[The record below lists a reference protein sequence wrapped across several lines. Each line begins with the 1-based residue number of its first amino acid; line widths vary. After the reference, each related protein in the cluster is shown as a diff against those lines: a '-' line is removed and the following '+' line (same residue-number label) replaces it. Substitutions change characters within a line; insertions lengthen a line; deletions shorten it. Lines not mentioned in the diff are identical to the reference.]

1 MLGACARR
9 RPESQVSLSDDNVVV
24 FELRR
29 YQDADAERVW
39 YLHEAGLRQM
49 DGRAGGG
56 PWDDDLR
63 AVPATY
69 LASGGEF
76 LVGVLDGELVAT
88 GALRR
93 VSPTV
98 AQIKRMRVDIRFQSQ
113 GFGRAMLR
121 ALEDRARELDYR
133 TLHLDTTTKQASA
146 QRLYG
151 SYGYHEV
158 GRGTYPSGLQM
169 IMFEKQLE

>member
-1 MLGACARR
+1 MACRSSNGPLARASRPAAFRWGCLGPRMLGACARR

-69 LASGGEF
+69 LANGGEF

-88 GALRR
+88 RGATSRI
-93 VSPTV
+93 
-98 AQIKRMRVDIRFQSQ
+98 AD
-113 GFGRAMLR
+113 GRA
-121 ALEDRARELDYR
+121 D
-133 TLHLDTTTKQASA
+133 QADACRHPLPEPGVRPRDAAS
-146 QRLYG
+146 
-151 SYGYHEV
+151 
-158 GRGTYPSGLQM
+158 P
-169 IMFEKQLE
+169 

>member
-1 MLGACARR
+1 MDVDGSRESRGRAWGWDQQSRASAAFRWGWLRCVADVSRVAREGDQGLPGVPSGR
-9 RPESQVSLSDDNVVV
+9 QCVV

-69 LASGGEF
+69 LANGGEF

-88 GALRR
+88 RGATSRI
-93 VSPTV
+93 
-98 AQIKRMRVDIRFQSQ
+98 AD
-113 GFGRAMLR
+113 GRA
-121 ALEDRARELDYR
+121 D
-133 TLHLDTTTKQASA
+133 QADACRHPLPEPGVRPRDAAS
-146 QRLYG
+146 
-151 SYGYHEV
+151 
-158 GRGTYPSGLQM
+158 P
-169 IMFEKQLE
+169 

>member
-1 MLGACARR
+1 MLAALREKATR
-9 RPESQVSLSDDNVVV
+9 VFQVSLPDDNVVV

-76 LVGVLDGELVAT
+76 LDGELVAT

-98 AQIKRMRVDIRFQSQ
+98 SQIKRMLV
-113 GFGRAMLR
+113 
-121 ALEDRARELDYR
+121 
-133 TLHLDTTTKQASA
+133 
-146 QRLYG
+146 
-151 SYGYHEV
+151 
-158 GRGTYPSGLQM
+158 
-169 IMFEKQLE
+169 